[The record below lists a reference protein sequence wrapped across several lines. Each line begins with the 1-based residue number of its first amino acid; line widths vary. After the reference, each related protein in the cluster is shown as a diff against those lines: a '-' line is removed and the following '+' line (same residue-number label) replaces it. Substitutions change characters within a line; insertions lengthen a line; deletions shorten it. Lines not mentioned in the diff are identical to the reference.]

1 MQVVLLVVKTMT
13 YSSDDLRQRID
24 YVKSTINARFL
35 VESLGFDIVKDTG
48 KELRAACK
56 AHGGDNTSA
65 FRFNKDN
72 NTWQCFTHKCHEVY
86 GYDIIG
92 LVRSCNNVS
101 FTEALKYLE
110 NMVGGGSE
118 FLTKGLKARIQRN
131 DDRFVNGFGDAPL
144 PRMVNE
150 DSLEQFK
157 HFRSDRFIKDGFKK
171 ETLDYFEIAGGYT
184 DSHGVIRDIIPIRD
198 LYGDLVAYSLRDIR
212 DGSNNDF
219 KYIITKGFDK
229 DSVLYNFNKVK
240 HLCETKPLIV
250 VEGFKSVWRLYEY
263 GIENV
268 VCVMGSDITVGQ
280 LSLLNVYATSGVI
293 IMFDNDSAGVTGCIK
308 AVENLKK
315 EMPDVS
321 IVPVFIT
328 EVDDNG
334 KGLDPSDL
342 SKDVIHNYLGKMI

>member
-1 MQVVLLVVKTMT
+1 MT
-13 YSSDDLRQRID
+13 SFNSDDLRQRID
-24 YVKSTINARFL
+24 YIKSAINARFL
-35 VESLGFDIVKDTG
+35 VESLGFDIVKDTSS
-48 KELRAACK
+48 ELRAACK
-56 AHGGDNTSA
+56 IHGGDNTTA

-92 LVRSCNNVS
+92 LVRSCNNAGFVD
-101 FTEALKYLE
+101 ALKYLE
-110 NMVGGGSE
+110 NMIGGGTE
-118 FLTKGLKARIQRN
+118 FLKKGLESRRQRN
-131 DDRFVNGFGDAPL
+131 DDKFVGEFGISPS
-144 PRMVNE
+144 PRIVNE
-150 DSLEQFK
+150 DSLEQFS

-171 ETLDYFEIAGGYT
+171 ETLDRFEIAGGYT

-212 DGSNNDF
+212 DNSDGDF

-229 DSVLYNFNKVK
+229 DSVLYNLNNVNN
-240 HLCETKPLIV
+240 LSNTKPIIV

-268 VCVMGSDITVGQ
+268 VCVMGSSITSGQ
-280 LSLLNVYATSGVI
+280 LSLLNVYAAGGVV
-293 IMFDNDSAGVTGCIK
+293 IMFDNDAAGVAGCIT
-308 AVENLKK
+308 AVKNLRE

-321 IVPVFIT
+321 IVPIFMT
-328 EVDDNG
+328 DTDDNG

-342 SKDVIHNYLGKMI
+342 SVDAIHNYLGSVI